1 MIVHTLIYLSYSTI
15 CCKWGKTDKL
25 HYMYVQVNRTL
36 FYFKFAV
43 YCHLLVHAFW
53 SRVVLLFSVPSSCTT
68 GDVRLVDGG
77 GEMEGRVEVCRGGV
91 WGAVYDYRWN
101 FNDAQITCRQLGY
114 PSVCELESICVLN
127 IYQLYFTQCPSCNRC
142 SV

>member
-1 MIVHTLIYLSYSTI
+1 M
-15 CCKWGKTDKL
+15 
-25 HYMYVQVNRTL
+25 
-36 FYFKFAV
+36 
-43 YCHLLVHAFW
+43 
-53 SRVVLLFSVPSSCTT
+53 LLFSVPSSCTT

-114 PSVCELESICVLN
+114 PSVCELESTCVNDIEHLPT
-127 IYQLYFTQCPSCNRC
+127 ILCVQVARY